1 MTTNAGEQ
9 GSRGAGEQ
17 GSAED
22 RRRLGGSSSPL
33 LPFSP
38 APLPSSSPLALGLL
52 LGATAAVSYTHL
64 DVYKRQPLGSLAVG
78 VAH

>member
-52 LGATAAVSYTHL
+52 LGATAV
-64 DVYKRQPLGSLAVG
+64 LGGIVLALSLI
-78 VAH
+78 HI